1 MTFKY
6 RKSSVYLTVLVISLT
21 IEVCLD
27 FGGGHQRLGR
37 LTVAHAQSAMATLNV
52 TVVDPNGAA
61 VPGTNIAATN
71 ISTGARREATTNK
84 DGQVG
89 IAQLAPGRYLITAS
103 KQDFETSQIENIVLN
118 VGDLLGVRIQLKVG
132 QIKAAVTVSASGSA
146 YHESSSVSS
155 LVDQQFIENLPL
167 NGRSFNALFE
177 LTPGSVLAVANYSEP
192 GQFSVNGQRQ
202 NANYFLVDGV
212 SANVGISGGPQIEET
227 SNGSVP
233 AFTAFGGT
241 NSMVTED
248 AMQEFRI
255 QTSTYAPEFGR
266 SPGAQVS
273 IVTRSGSNKF
283 HGTAFEYL
291 RNEALDA
298 NDWFANS
305 LGLPKAKLR
314 QNDFGGVFGGPLR
327 RNRTFFFFSYEGL
340 RLLLPQVYNSTVPSL
355 SARQSAIPATQSL
368 LKAFPLPNGTDFGNG
383 LAQFKTTYSS
393 PSRLDG
399 TSIRLDHIVNTKL
412 SLFGRY
418 NYAPSFTSL
427 RGAFTGVSVSQI
439 SRASSAPT
447 TLTVGAQ
454 MITSRVTNDLR
465 VNYSRVRGAIEY
477 LMDNFGGAVAP
488 STESIRPASAT
499 TQSSL
504 FDVRFGQGF
513 ILLGSQANNYQR
525 QINIID
531 NIATAVGSHQLGFG
545 ADYRRLMPISGVHQ
559 YDFSTFFNGI
569 NAEIAGQ
576 ASQVTITGNFGRMFP
591 VFTNFS
597 AYAQDTWR
605 VNQRLTLT
613 YGVRWELNPPP
624 HEAKGN
630 DPFTVQGLDQPATAT
645 LTPRGTPLWQTTYG
659 NFAPRIGAAYLL
671 NAKPGRETILRGGF
685 GMFYDM
691 GNGPGSQAIYGA
703 NYPNSAT
710 KVLPNVQF
718 PLTQSQLAPPAF
730 SADPPYAT
738 LYIADPHLVLPR
750 TYEWNV
756 AIERSFGNAQTI
768 SATYVGAAGRRLLRQ
783 ELINPNALFTDVF
796 VTRNTATSDY
806 DALEVQFQRRLSR
819 GLQAMASY
827 TWSHSIDIAS
837 TESSVNTPAASL
849 DPKIDRGNS
858 DFDVRHS
865 VAAAVTYDLPSPG
878 NDRFLRAI
886 FGHWSM
892 DSMLRARSATP
903 IYIIQKPGLGPLF
916 GVFGVTRPNLILNVP
931 LYINDPTAPGGKR
944 INPAAFANAPTG
956 QQGSLGRNAV
966 RAFPVSQM
974 DFAVRRRFALREGL
988 HLQLRAEF
996 FNLFNHPNFA
1006 IVTPADRFGRPD
1018 FGRANSM
1025 LNQALG
1031 FDATGLNQRYQL
1043 GGPRS
1048 IQFAAKLQF

>member
-1 MTFKY
+1 MTFKF
-6 RKSSVYLTVLVISLT
+6 RKSSVYQTVVVISLA
-21 IEVCLD
+21 IGLCLD
-27 FGGGHQRLGR
+27 FGGGSHQPGLLILG
-37 LTVAHAQSAMATLNV
+37 HAQSAMATLNV
-52 TVVDPNGAA
+52 TVVDANGAA
-61 VPGTNIAATN
+61 IPGTNLAATN
-71 ISTGARREATTNK
+71 IATGSRREAMTNN
-84 DGQVG
+84 DGQAG
-89 IAQLAPGRYLITAS
+89 FAQLTPGHYLITAS
-103 KQDFETSQIENIVLN
+103 KQDFEISQVEDIVLN

-132 QIKAAVTVSASGSA
+132 QIKASVTVSANGSA
-146 YHESSSVSS
+146 YHESASVNS

-177 LTPGSVLAVANYSEP
+177 LTPGSVLAVAQYNEP

-202 NANYFLVDGV
+202 NANYFMVDGV
-212 SANVGISGGPQIEET
+212 SANVGISGGPQLEET

-241 NSMVTED
+241 NSMVAED

-273 IVTRSGSNKF
+273 IITRSGSNKF
-283 HGTAFEYL
+283 HGTAFEYI
-291 RNEALDA
+291 RNEAFDA

-340 RLLLPQVYNSTVPSL
+340 RLLLPSVFNSTVPSL
-355 SARQSAIPATQSL
+355 SARQSAIPSMQPFLNAL
-368 LKAFPLPNGTDFGNG
+368 PLPNGKDFGNG
-383 LAQFKTTYSS
+383 LAQFVASDSS
-393 PSRLDG
+393 PSTLNA
-399 TSIRLDHIVNTKL
+399 TSIRVDHVLNNRVI
-412 SLFGRY
+412 LFGRY
-418 NYAPSFTSL
+418 NYAPSDTSL
-427 RGAFTGVSVSQI
+427 RAGFGTPSQV
-439 SRASSAPT
+439 SRALSLPM
-447 TLTVGAQ
+447 TLTMGAQ
-454 MITSRVTNDLR
+454 IITPRFTNDLR
-465 VNYSRVRGAIEY
+465 INYSRVRGAIEY
-477 LMDNFGGAVAP
+477 LMDDFGGAVP
-488 STESIRPASAT
+488 PPTESIKPASAT
-499 TQSSL
+499 TESSL
-504 FDVRFGQGF
+504 FSISLGGAGA
-513 ILLGSQANNYQR
+513 LLFGSQANNYQR
-525 QINIID
+525 QMNVVN

-545 ADYRRLMPISGVHQ
+545 IDYRRLMPISGVHQ
-559 YDFSTFFNGI
+559 YDFGTFFNGI
-569 NAEIAGQ
+569 DAAKSGL
-576 ASQVTITGNFGRMFP
+576 ATQVTITANFGRMFP

-613 YGVRWELNPPP
+613 YGIRWELNPPP
-624 HEAKGN
+624 HEANGN
-630 DPFTVQGLDQPATAT
+630 NPFTVQGLDQPATAT
-645 LTPRGTPLWQTTYG
+645 LAPRGTPLWQTTYG
-659 NFAPRIGAAYLL
+659 NFAPRVGAAYLL
-671 NAKPGRETILRGGF
+671 DSKPGRETILRGGF
-685 GMFYDM
+685 GIFYDV
-691 GNGPGSQAIYGA
+691 GNGPGSQAIFGA

-710 KVLPNVQF
+710 KVLTNVQF
-718 PLTQSQLAPPAF
+718 PLSQSQLAPPAF
-730 SADPPYAT
+730 TANPPYAT

-750 TYEWNV
+750 TYEWNF
-756 AIERSFGNAQTI
+756 AIERSFGKAQTI

-783 ELINPNALFTDVF
+783 ELINPNALFTNVF
-796 VTRNTATSDY
+796 VTRNTASSDY

-837 TESSVNTPAASL
+837 AESSVNTAAASL
-849 DPKIDRGNS
+849 DPKIDRGDS

-865 VAAAVTYDLPSPG
+865 VAAAVTYDLPGPE
-878 NDRFLRAI
+878 NDRLLRAV
-886 FGHWSM
+886 FGHWSV
-892 DSMLRARSATP
+892 DSMLRARSAAP
-903 IYIIQKPGLGPLF
+903 IYIIQKPALGPLF
-916 GVFGVTRPNLILNVP
+916 GVFGVTRPNRILNVP
-931 LYINDPTAPGGKR
+931 LYISDPTAPGGKR

-966 RAFPVSQM
+966 RAFPVSQV

-1018 FGRANSM
+1018 FGRANFM